1 VSKILNVSVCIPDFI
16 ADVTGI
22 RMAIGSI
29 EAALGVWRKN
39 PESLVDKLIHV
50 EDANSTQYSIKVGVC
65 E

>member
-1 VSKILNVSVCIPDFI
+1 
-16 ADVTGI
+16 
-22 RMAIGSI
+22 MAIGSI